1 VRAVGPVEYEAWRET
16 HGYRPRTWT
25 HSATCV
31 TPLKDL
37 PWFVGEILEG
47 AGPLEE
53 VGVMVDVI
61 LSTRSLER
69 LRKTHGISEPVGQSP
84 FHLASTPEETRDLL
98 VAAFADP
105 VDFRVFSVPKR
116 LVLFGDHDELTTFY
130 GMSKS
135 TVSRIATRLKGK
147 VRVIEGPARQQP

>member
-1 VRAVGPVEYEAWRET
+1 VCAVGPVEYEAWRET
-16 HGYRPRTWT
+16 HGYRPRSWT

-31 TPLKDL
+31 TPMTKLS
-37 PWFVGEILEG
+37 WFVGEILEA

-53 VGVMVDVI
+53 VGVMIHVV
-61 LSTRSLER
+61 LSTRQLER
-69 LRKTHGISEPVGQSP
+69 FRKTHGISEPVGQSP
-84 FHLASTPEETRDLL
+84 FHLTTTAGETKELL

-105 VDFRVFSVPKR
+105 VDFVVFSVPKR
-116 LVLFGDHDELTTFY
+116 LVLFGDHDELTTIF

-147 VRVIEGPARQQP
+147 VEFIDRDPRQQP